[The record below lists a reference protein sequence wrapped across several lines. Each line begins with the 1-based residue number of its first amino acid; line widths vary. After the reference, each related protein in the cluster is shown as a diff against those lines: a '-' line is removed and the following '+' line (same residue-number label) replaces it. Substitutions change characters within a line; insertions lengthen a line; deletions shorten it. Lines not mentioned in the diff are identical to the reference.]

1 MMRRFRDRPLH
12 SKLTVII
19 MVTCCTAL
27 VLGYAALA
35 WRYAVGEQHKLVR
48 HLEIVA
54 DVTGANTI
62 SALAFDDAAW
72 VRRHLQSLQA
82 DPLVVAAAVYDQ
94 RGTMFASFQARAA
107 EGADAAST
115 VRVSRALLL
124 DGEPLGSIAVDG
136 DARQLHSALLADA
149 LIMSVIVMATGL
161 VSWALA
167 TRLQRLVS
175 EPIARL
181 ARTMERVATSRD
193 YSQRVEPSGHDEVGM
208 LIGSFNEMLDQIE
221 SRDRRSRIAAAQ
233 LEHLAHHDALTQLP
247 NRTLFRIRLQQ
258 ALGEADRQPQRV
270 GVMFVDLDRF
280 KTINDSLGHAVGD
293 LLLQEAAGR
302 ISESV
307 RETDVVARL
316 GGDEFA
322 VLLNGIRSASDAARI
337 ASKLVEQLARPF
349 RIAEQDL
356 FISASVGICRG
367 SESAKDVETLLKNA
381 DAAMYR
387 AKEGGRNDYRFFSTE
402 MSADATESLTMTNG
416 LAHAL
421 DNGEFAVHYQPRI
434 ELATRRVTGVEALVR
449 WQHPVHGLIPPARF
463 IPVAEASGMIE
474 PIGDWVLATACRQA
488 RAWSDAGL
496 GEVQVAVNFSARQ
509 FRHADFPEHVASILR
524 RSGLPM
530 QRLEVELTETLMMA
544 DHDKTQHV
552 LSALKAMGASLAM
565 DDFGTG
571 YSSLSYLKR
580 FPLDR
585 LKIDQSFVRGLPA
598 NQHDLQI
605 TKAIVALAK
614 SLNLR
619 LVAEGVETPQQ
630 CDVVQQL
637 GCEEAQGYL
646 FGAPMPAADMARFLA
661 AHQCVGDLVTGS

>member
-193 YSQRVEPSGHDEVGM
+193 YSQRVEPSGEDEVGM

-270 GVMFVDLDRF
+270 GVSAFYSPRMSIPTV
-280 KTINDSLGHAVGD
+280 
-293 LLLQEAAGR
+293 AAR
-302 ISESV
+302 PAATV
-307 RETDVVARL
+307 
-316 GGDEFA
+316 
-322 VLLNGIRSASDAARI
+322 VLLRDAPA
-337 ASKLVEQLARPF
+337 P
-349 RIAEQDL
+349 
-356 FISASVGICRG
+356 GP
-367 SESAKDVETLLKNA
+367 
-381 DAAMYR
+381 
-387 AKEGGRNDYRFFSTE
+387 GG
-402 MSADATESLTMTNG
+402 ATVQVFL
-416 LAHAL
+416 
-421 DNGEFAVHYQPRI
+421 Q
-434 ELATRRVTGVEALVR
+434 RRVTGMAFAGG
-449 WQHPVHGLIPPARF
+449 H
-463 IPVAEASGMIE
+463 
-474 PIGDWVLATACRQA
+474 
-488 RAWSDAGL
+488 RAIRYHA
-496 GEVQVAVNFSARQ
+496 ARQ
-509 FRHADFPEHVASILR
+509 RPR
-524 RSGLPM
+524 
-530 QRLEVELTETLMMA
+530 
-544 DHDKTQHV
+544 
-552 LSALKAMGASLAM
+552 
-565 DDFGTG
+565 
-571 YSSLSYLKR
+571 
-580 FPLDR
+580 
-585 LKIDQSFVRGLPA
+585 
-598 NQHDLQI
+598 
-605 TKAIVALAK
+605 
-614 SLNLR
+614 
-619 LVAEGVETPQQ
+619 
-630 CDVVQQL
+630 QL
-637 GCEEAQGYL
+637 GKT
-646 FGAPMPAADMARFLA
+646 DSRSRAR
-661 AHQCVGDLVTGS
+661 